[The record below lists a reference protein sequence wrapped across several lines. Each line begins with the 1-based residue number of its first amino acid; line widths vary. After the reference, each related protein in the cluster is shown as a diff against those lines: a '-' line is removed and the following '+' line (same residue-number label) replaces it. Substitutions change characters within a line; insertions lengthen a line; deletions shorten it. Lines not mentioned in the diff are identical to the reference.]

1 MTAGAQQLTLAA
13 MPAGS
18 AEDTPPPWMAT
29 VTARPAPDLRD
40 YDVILVS
47 LSGGGDSQATAGHV
61 AAAADA
67 TDVSD
72 RQVAVHCDLGEE
84 EWPESPEFAALHAA
98 HFGIPRFEIVRR
110 ELTDP
115 ASGQRHPQGLLEHI
129 AARGMFPDAA
139 RRYCTSDMKTGPTRR
154 LMTALVR
161 ELDPRQLGRPVRILD
176 VQGLRADESP
186 TRRQLPPYSHNR
198 RASNPTRRHVDTWYP
213 IHGWTKSR
221 VRAYCDASGVA
232 HHPAYDDPPG
242 SGNWAGMPRISC
254 SFCVLAGRDA
264 LILAARRRPDLA
276 ARYLEVERRI
286 GHRFKAGQSMAQIV
300 QAAAAPAGPA
310 APIQEWLG

>member
-1 MTAGAQQLTLAA
+1 MTAGQQLTLAG
-13 MPAGS
+13 MPAGPLEEGS
-18 AEDTPPPWMAT
+18 AAWTAT
-29 VTARPAPDLRD
+29 VTAKPAPNLTD
-40 YDVILVS
+40 YDIILVS

-61 AAAADA
+61 AVIARAAG
-67 TDVSD
+67 VSD

-115 ASGQRHPQGLLEHI
+115 PTGQRHSQGLLEHI

-154 LMTALVR
+154 LMTVLVR
-161 ELDPRQLGRPVRILD
+161 ELDQRQLDRPARILD

-186 TRRQLPPYSHNR
+186 TRRQLPPYSHNH

-213 IHGWTKSR
+213 IHGWTKR
-221 VRAYCDASGVA
+221 QVRDYCDASGVP

-264 LILAARRRPDLA
+264 LILAARRRPELA
-276 ARYLEVERRI
+276 ARYADVERRI
-286 GHRFKAGQSMAQIV
+286 GHRFKAGQSMAQII
-300 QAAAAPAGPA
+300 QAAAAPDRPA
-310 APIQEWLG
+310 VPIQEWLG